1 MSSKDELSL
10 DAVAAEVAAVACASG
25 MPDINQLQD
34 ARAAQPEAERAP
46 LPIGVLLSGSG
57 TNLQALIDAIETG
70 ALNAQIKLVVGSRPS
85 AYGLNA
91 RRPRASRP
99 SRSPRRFTPT
109 PFRPTRSSP
118 MSCSR
123 QAAST

>member
-1 MSSKDELSL
+1 MSSRDELSL
-10 DAVAAEVAAVACASG
+10 DAVVAEVAAVACASG

-57 TNLQALIDAIETG
+57 TNLQALIDAIEAG
-70 ALNAQIKLVVGSRPS
+70 ELNAQVKLVVSSRPS
-85 AYGLNA
+85 AYGLKRA
-91 RRPRASRP
+91 GRRASRR
-99 SRSPRRFTPT
+99 SRSRKTSTRIPS
-109 PFRPTRSSP
+109 RPTRSSR
-118 MSCSR
+118 MNCSR